1 MVDVL
6 VDGQPDDRVPADDRG
21 LLYGDHLFETIAF
34 VGDRAPLWTH
44 HMQRLVD
51 DAARLLIPPPD
62 PALLADECR
71 RITAGHDR
79 SVVRITITRGSGGRA
94 YEPPE
99 VPVPRRI
106 LFRRPWPEHLER
118 QQRDGLAMI
127 LAPVRLAAGGELAG
141 IKHGNRLEQVLAA
154 SAARRAGADEALLLD
169 HGGRLVEAVSSNI
182 VARVDQRWIT
192 PPLER
197 AGVRGVGLRWLSSR
211 DQLDLESA
219 EIDAGQLDRLEA
231 LVVINSV
238 AGIRPVIRLDDVS
251 LPVDPEIRRWQRL
264 WNRLFECAD

>member
-1 MVDVL
+1 MADVL
-6 VDGQPDDRVPADDRG
+6 VDGRADDRVPVDDRG

-51 DAARLLIPPPD
+51 DAARLRIPPPD

-106 LFRRPWPEHLER
+106 LFRRPWPERLER

-127 LAPVRLAAGGELAG
+127 LAPVRLAEGGELAG

-154 SAARRAGADEALLLD
+154 DAARCAGADEALLLD
-169 HGGRLVEAVSSNI
+169 RGGRVVEAVSSNI
-182 VARVDQRWIT
+182 IARIDGRWVT
-192 PPLER
+192 PSLDH

-211 DQLDLESA
+211 DDVDIESA
-219 EIDAGQLDRLEA
+219 EIDVDQLDRLAA
-231 LVVINSV
+231 LAVINSV
-238 AGIRPVIRLDDVS
+238 AGIRPVVRLDDLS
-251 LPVDPEIRRWQRL
+251 LPVDPGIRRWQRL